1 MALTYV
7 TQATGGKTTDSDD
20 IKVIKLQSD
29 ERVAPP
35 PKKVAYYTFK
45 GIYYV
50 SEDLQLQVKKMSKRK
65 L

>member
-35 PKKVAYYTFK
+35 QKVAYYTFK
-45 GIYYV
+45 GIYYM